1 MLEKEAFKNPQF
13 LQNCK
18 TTKLEKLKQFGLIG
32 KNISYSFSKKHF
44 TKKFS
49 EELFS
54 DCSYENFNI
63 DTIEEFPSL
72 LQKNPDLKGLN
83 VTIPYKVAIIPYLDS
98 LSNKANQIG
107 AVNVIRFTKKGK
119 LKGCNSDWYGF
130 KKSLQPLLKEHHKKA
145 LILGT
150 GGASKAVAFAL
161 EQLDIYC
168 AFASRETSD
177 SSVSELAKQKTIDY
191 SLINATTFDNFQ
203 IIINCTP
210 LGTSPNVKEY
220 PPIPYEFFTSK
231 HIAFDLVYNP
241 DVTEFLKRAKK
252 KGAII
257 KNGREM
263 LVFQAEKAWKIWNK

>member
-1 MLEKEAFKNPQF
+1 MEKR
-13 LQNCK
+13 
-18 TTKLEKLKQFGLIG
+18 KQFGLIG

-44 TKKFS
+44 TEKFS
-49 EELFS
+49 DALFN
-54 DCSYENFNI
+54 DCSYENFSI
-63 DTIEEFPSL
+63 DTIEEFPIL
-72 LQKNPDLKGLN
+72 LKSNPKLKGLN

-98 LSNKANQIG
+98 LSKKASQIG

-150 GGASKAVAFAL
+150 GGAAKAVAFAL
-161 EQLDIYC
+161 KQLDIYC
-168 AFASRETSD
+168 TFASREA
-177 SSVSELAKQKTIDY
+177 SEKTINY
-191 SLINATTFDNFQ
+191 NLINATTFDNFQ

-210 LGTSPNVKEY
+210 LGTSPNVKEC
-220 PPIPYEFFTSK
+220 PPIPYEFFTNK

-241 DVTEFLKRAKK
+241 QVTEFLKRAEK
-252 KGAII
+252 KGSTI
-257 KNGREM
+257 KNGHEM